1 MLTVYDARVRQ
12 RDFLLEITRALTAQ
26 LDLAEVLKMV
36 LHASVV
42 MLAGEV
48 GLIALRES
56 GASFRVRATLGI
68 DLKHL
73 SELSSYLADL
83 LVNEDGTLDNE
94 TLNDQLKLLG
104 GMLNPKLRQ
113 SVALPLMVIS

>member
-1 MLTVYDARVRQ
+1 M
-12 RDFLLEITRALTAQ
+12 
-26 LDLAEVLKMV
+26 
-36 LHASVV
+36 
-42 MLAGEV
+42 
-48 GLIALRES
+48 IALRES

-104 GMLNPKLRQ
+104 DAQPQ
-113 SVALPLMVIS
+113 VASIGCLTPHGCQ